1 MSPSEFVQWA
11 ESYFSK
17 ITTAIAAEIQA
28 TVETAPGPALRE
40 VKHWL
45 QVNKSPGQYVGVNTL
60 YEAARATG
68 SALKSAGERSGF
80 DVQCECCEAKWSYLQ
95 GVRDTCPHC
104 GFAYI
109 ETYNNQLAKSLGKTG
124 NPGYDERLKKAR
136 RKWEAT
142 LERRPVGSRL

>member
-11 ESYFSK
+11 ESYFTK
-17 ITTAIAAEIQA
+17 ITTAIGAEIEA
-28 TVETAPGPALRE
+28 TVETAPPAALRE

-68 SALKSAGERSGF
+68 SALKTAANRAGFE
-80 DVQCECCEAKWSYLQ
+80 VQCECCEAKWSYLQ
-95 GVRDTCPHC
+95 GTRDTCPHC

-109 ETYNNQLAKSLGKTG
+109 ETYTNLLAKREGKTG
-124 NPGYDERLKKAR
+124 NPGYDERLSRVR
-136 RKWEAT
+136 RK
-142 LERRPVGSRL
+142 LEENR